1 MTDSEKA
8 SVLQVIYN
16 YTERFESVEEI
27 DDLALLDSLLLRY
40 NELSDL
46 IREEDQQY
54 EDTLLLIDLL
64 GEVDG
69 PSGN

>member
-40 NELSDL
+40 NELLDL